1 MFNSKM
7 SSDSN
12 ALVSQSDYG
21 LMYEASLSDAEKF
34 WREQAQKYLDWSK
47 PFSQSLEGS
56 FQNQDVRWFL
66 NGKLNPCYNC
76 LDRHLPANSKKTAII
91 WEGNDTHESSQ
102 ISYEELH
109 KQVCKF
115 ANVLKSKGLKKGD
128 RVAIYMPMIIE
139 AVVAMLACVRLGI
152 VHTVIFAG
160 FSPDAIEA
168 RVNDC
173 QCRLVVTSDE
183 GFRGDKIIPLKKN
196 IDLALQKCPSVENVI
211 VVKRTGRPINWE
223 ASRDSW
229 YHDEMN
235 KAASECPCVEMDS
248 NDDLFILYT
257 SGSTGKPKGI
267 LHSLGGYLVYVA
279 MTHALVFNYRADDI
293 YWCTAD
299 IGWITGHSYVV
310 YGPLCNAATTVMFEG
325 APNYPTP
332 ARMFEVVDKYQVTTL
347 YTSPTAIRALRQQ
360 GDEWIKKTSRKSLRL
375 LGTVGEPINPDV
387 WEWYFDVVGDAR
399 CPVMDTWWQT
409 ETGGVLIS
417 ALPYATPLKP
427 GSASWPFFGVK
438 PVILNNE
445 GDLLP
450 ANVKGK
456 LAIAKPWP
464 GMMKTIYGNHERFIN
479 AYFKEFPGYYLT
491 GDDAYYDEEGYFWI
505 LGRNDDV
512 LKVSGHRLGTAEVE
526 NAFLKNE
533 AVAEAAVVGIPHDI
547 KGESI
552 YAYVTLKDHVEPSE
566 KLKKELIATVRN
578 TIGPIAA
585 PDVIQWAT
593 ALPKTRSGK
602 IMRRVLRKIANKE
615 EGDLGDVS
623 TLADPAVVDDLI
635 GERSN

>member
-1 MFNSKM
+1 M

-128 RVAIYMPMIIE
+128 RIAIYMPMIIE

-183 GFRGDKIIPLKKN
+183 AFRGDKIIPLKKN
-196 IDLALQKCPSVENVI
+196 IDLALQKCSSVENVI

-235 KAASECPCVEMDS
+235 QAASECPCVEMDS

-491 GDDAYYDEEGYFWI
+491 GDDAYYDKEGYFWI